1 MTAVAAKV
9 FVLDDG
15 EPGYGAL
22 LAAGF
27 ATGAER
33 LGLRIA
39 GRARWDPQARNYRAL
54 ARRVAASGA
63 EAVFVGGLLDTNAA
77 LVVRDLRAALGPDA
91 DIMGPDGLTPLDL
104 LAEQAGDAADGV
116 LVSLAGVLMTGLPPA
131 GAAFAR
137 RFAETQPG
145 LPVEP
150 SAVYAAQA
158 ADVVLDA
165 LARSDGSRASLLDAL
180 FATRVRDGLLGD
192 FAFERDR
199 RHHGEPGHGA
209 PRQRRRHRPGRGR
222 HGRAR
227 RPAARAAGGVS

>member
-1 MTAVAAKV
+1 M
-9 FVLDDG
+9 LDDG

-39 GRARWDPQARNYRAL
+39 GRARWDPRARDYRAL

-77 LVVRDLRAALGPDA
+77 RVVRDLRAALGPDA

-104 LAEQAGDAADGV
+104 LAEQAGAAARRRAGEPRRRAHERAPARGRRVRAALRRDAAG
-116 LVSLAGVLMTGLPPA
+116 PA
-131 GAAFAR
+131 GR
-137 RFAETQPG
+137 
-145 LPVEP
+145 
-150 SAVYAAQA
+150 AVRASTPPRPPRSCSTRWR
-158 ADVVLDA
+158 
-165 LARSDGSRASLLDAL
+165 RSDGTRASLLDAL

-192 FAFERDR
+192 FALRAHAATSR
-199 RHHGEPGHGA
+199 
-209 PRQRRRHRPGRGR
+209 
-222 HGRAR
+222 RAR
-227 RPAARAAGGVS
+227 SPCSASPTAATGPVEGGTVERVVRPPARLVE